1 MLVKITDYLAGDEHQ
16 TRDTTD
22 RLSEVTLTLAL
33 TPAGKMVILP
43 AGADHTASMLR
54 VPIDVQHYSHREE
67 IVKNRRFAK
76 TISAERSAWLL
87 TP

>member
-1 MLVKITDYLAGDEHQ
+1 MLVKITDYLASDEHQ

-43 AGADHTASMLR
+43 TGADH
-54 VPIDVQHYSHREE
+54 HGFH
-67 IVKNRRFAK
+67 AK
-76 TISAERSAWLL
+76 SAD
-87 TP
+87 